1 MDFDSLYYIME
12 IIGTIAFASSG
23 ALVAIRKGM
32 DFFGIIVLAIITAI
46 GGGVF
51 RDIVL
56 GITPPTAFINT
67 IYTTLSIATAIVI
80 IILFSNK
87 KKFLNKKFLVL
98 YVKITSVLDAIG
110 LGIFTVGG
118 VSMAMKMGFGKNQ
131 FLLMFVGVVTGCGG
145 GIVRDL
151 CSGVIPIIFTKNTI
165 YAMASLMGAASF
177 VWLRPF
183 IRQHYAFIVGIL
195 VVIVSR
201 LLSMKYRWSLP
212 NVNSDLIE
220 DTPRQ

>member
-118 VSMAMKMGFGKNQ
+118 VSMAMRICFGKNQ
-131 FLLMFVGVVTGCGG
+131 FFLMFVGVVTGCGG
-145 GIVRDL
+145 
-151 CSGVIPIIFTKNTI
+151 
-165 YAMASLMGAASF
+165 
-177 VWLRPF
+177 
-183 IRQHYAFIVGIL
+183 
-195 VVIVSR
+195 
-201 LLSMKYRWSLP
+201 
-212 NVNSDLIE
+212 
-220 DTPRQ
+220 